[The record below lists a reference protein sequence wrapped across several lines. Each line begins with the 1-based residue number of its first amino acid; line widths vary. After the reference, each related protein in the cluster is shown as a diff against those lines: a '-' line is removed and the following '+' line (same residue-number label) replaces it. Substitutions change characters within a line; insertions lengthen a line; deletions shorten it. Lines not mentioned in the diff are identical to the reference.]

1 MRRKTR
7 LLVLLGV
14 MSTLLVGSHATAAD
28 ITFETSVRPILKA
41 HCWQCH
47 GEEEELQGSLD
58 ARLARLLLAGGDSG
72 PAIIAGNHSESLLY
86 QRVSSGEMPPGDT
99 KLEAEQVELLARWID
114 AGARVARS
122 EPENLPLGDVFTEED
137 RDHWSFQPVRRP
149 SPPEVR
155 NSELV
160 FTPIDSF
167 LLARLEAAGLSYAPE
182 ADRATWLRRLS
193 FDLVGLP
200 PTPEA
205 VERFVNDS
213 SPEAYERQVDELLAS
228 PAYGERW
235 ARHWLDV
242 VGYADSEGYTA
253 ADTPRPWAYRYRDY
267 VIRSLNDD
275 KPWNE
280 FLVEQ
285 LAGDELLTPPYAN
298 LTSQQADAL
307 IATGMLRMGPDG
319 TADSGVDQQLARNE
333 VLADTVKIV
342 STAVLGLT
350 VGCAQCHAHR
360 YDPISHRDYYRFRA
374 LFEPAYDC
382 QNWRPPAA
390 RLVSLW
396 SDETRAQVAAVD
408 SELADIEKRRTAE
421 LDALVQETFER
432 ELAKL
437 PAEVHE
443 KARAARATAAKE
455 RSEEQQQLIK
465 DYPFLNVDRGSV
477 YLYLPDRLNGF
488 TKKWETLVDE
498 TRQKR
503 PADDYV
509 RCLTEVPGQ
518 VPVTHLFDRGDHNQ
532 PREEVAPGELTILTT
547 LEFSIEVDD
556 PELSTTGRRL
566 AYARHLTDG
575 KHPLVGRVL
584 VNRFWRHHFGRGLVA
599 TLGDFGA
606 LGEPPSHPE
615 LLDWLADDF
624 VRGGWQLKRWH
635 KLIVLSR
642 AYRQSSARR
651 DELEAVDPENRL
663 LGRMSVQRLEAETI
677 RDALLAV
684 SGRLS
689 TKMYGPPVPVMPDD
703 VGQIVLGVDTRDS
716 AGRPTGK
723 VVPLGEE
730 ALRRGIY
737 VQVRRSMPLGMFEPF
752 DAPVMAPN
760 CELRPSSTVASQSLL
775 LMNGAAVV
783 EHSSAMAERIEREVG
798 ADPATQFCRA
808 WQLAYCCAPS
818 ADEVAAGVEFLSAQ
832 TAALQPAAPAD
843 EESSSTDAKAAEK
856 AGPAQLALAN
866 LCQALLISN
875 RFLYVD

>member
-615 LLDWLADDF
+615 LLNWLA
-624 VRGGWQLKRWH
+624 
-635 KLIVLSR
+635 
-642 AYRQSSARR
+642 
-651 DELEAVDPENRL
+651 
-663 LGRMSVQRLEAETI
+663 
-677 RDALLAV
+677 
-684 SGRLS
+684 
-689 TKMYGPPVPVMPDD
+689 
-703 VGQIVLGVDTRDS
+703 
-716 AGRPTGK
+716 
-723 VVPLGEE
+723 
-730 ALRRGIY
+730 
-737 VQVRRSMPLGMFEPF
+737 
-752 DAPVMAPN
+752 
-760 CELRPSSTVASQSLL
+760 
-775 LMNGAAVV
+775 
-783 EHSSAMAERIEREVG
+783 
-798 ADPATQFCRA
+798 
-808 WQLAYCCAPS
+808 
-818 ADEVAAGVEFLSAQ
+818 
-832 TAALQPAAPAD
+832 
-843 EESSSTDAKAAEK
+843 
-856 AGPAQLALAN
+856 
-866 LCQALLISN
+866 
-875 RFLYVD
+875 